1 MRVVFVTHNEVGLA
15 CLTEL
20 NKLGADIQAI
30 YTRGS
35 DEDISDQAELELF
48 AEQANVPLH
57 RVSSVN
63 TEAIKS
69 QIQEYGPDILFVVGW
84 SRLVEQDVLNIP
96 SVAAVGMHPAPLPR
110 GRGRAPIAWSLIKGL
125 EETALSFFHLK
136 QEADAGDII
145 GQKPIQIDTADDAA
159 SLYKKIVNGAG
170 ELIEEYYPQF
180 EAGVVR
186 RKPQDETQATWWPK
200 RDPHHG
206 LIEWTKPPQEIY
218 NWIRGQTRPYPGAFS
233 YLGDQKIRVWSANP
247 PTDSTAFIRPG
258 EIAYVDSG
266 AIGVGTWEG
275 IIELTEVQ
283 VGDDSPV
290 SADNLISDYEFE
302 VGDVFENA
310 RDRLEGER

>member
-1 MRVVFVTHNEVGLA
+1 MKVVFITHNEVGLA

-20 NKLGADIQAI
+20 NELGADIQAV
-30 YTRGS
+30 YTRDS
-35 DEDISDQAELELF
+35 DEKISDQVELELF
-48 AEQANVPLH
+48 TERANVSLH

-63 TEAIKS
+63 TEAVKS
-69 QIQEYGPDILFVVGW
+69 QIQEYAPDMLFVIGW

-125 EETALSFFHLK
+125 EETALSFFHLEE
-136 QEADAGDII
+136 EADAGDII
-145 GQKPIQIDTADDAA
+145 GQKRIPIDRADDAA
-159 SLYKKIVNGAG
+159 SLYEKIVDGAG

-186 RKPQDETQATWWPK
+186 REPQDETQATWWPK

-233 YLGDQKIRVWSANP
+233 YLDNQKITVWGANP
-247 PTDSTAFIRPG
+247 PTDSTAFIKPG

-266 AIGVGTWEG
+266 AVGVGTWEG

-283 VGDDSPV
+283 VSDDTPV
-290 SADNLISDYEFE
+290 SADNLVSAYEFE

-310 RDRLEGER
+310 HDRLEGER